1 MQKRRHKLVVVQ
13 RPVESNRQ
21 PVRHGSVP
29 YVQSRLP
36 YGGEQIISGGGM
48 ATASLLVDGVGV
60 DEGDGEATCGEV
72 DGQMDGGDDVA
83 LERVGDENYV
93 GLLVL

>member
-1 MQKRRHKLVVVQ
+1 
-13 RPVESNRQ
+13 
-21 PVRHGSVP
+21 
-29 YVQSRLP
+29 
-36 YGGEQIISGGGM
+36 M